1 MNLIVDIGNSRV
13 KLALTE
19 GGEAVAQCAG
29 PALDRALLGGFV
41 AGRRVRRA
49 IVCSTRGDVAEA
61 AELVRT
67 FVADCLVFTPDTP
80 VPLRNA
86 YLTPRTLGRDR
97 LAAAVGAAT
106 LCPVRDVLIAD
117 FGTALTVDLVTAD
130 GTFRGGF
137 IAPGLRSRFRALHE
151 HTARLPLCA
160 PDAADAADAA
170 WSEPGLATEEAMRRG
185 VLCGMLYEV
194 EGHLS
199 RMAARY
205 AGLCIFFTGGDA
217 KYFAKRI
224 KNTIFANRNLVLSGL
239 DRILEYNASE
249 ENPD

>member
-1 MNLIVDIGNSRV
+1 M
-13 KLALTE
+13 E
-19 GGEAVAQCAG
+19 CGECVAQRRAG
-29 PALDRALLGGFV
+29 SLEPAMLDELFAAWRIDK
-41 AGRRVRRA
+41 A
-49 IVCSTRGDVAEA
+49 IVCSTRGDAAEA

-86 YLTPRTLGRDR
+86 YRTPRTLGRDR

-106 LCPVRDVLIAD
+106 LCPGRDVLIAD

-130 GTFRGGF
+130 GTFCGGF

-160 PDAADAADAA
+160 PDAPDAADAA

-185 VLCGMLYEV
+185 VLCGMLYEI

>member
-41 AGRRVRRA
+41 AGRWVRRA
-49 IVCSTRGDVAEA
+49 IVCSTRGDAAEA

-80 VPLRNA
+80 VPLANA

-106 LCPVRDVLIAD
+106 LCPGRDVLIAD

-130 GTFRGGF
+130 GTFRGGLRQEYNLT
-137 IAPGLRSRFRALHE
+137 ITGAACCAACCTRSRAICRAWL
-151 HTARLPLCA
+151 RGMPVCA
-160 PDAADAADAA
+160 YFLRA
-170 WSEPGLATEEAMRRG
+170 AMRNTLRNG
-185 VLCGMLYEV
+185 LKT
-194 EGHLS
+194 
-199 RMAARY
+199 RY
-205 AGLCIFFTGGDA
+205 LQIV
-217 KYFAKRI
+217 I
-224 KNTIFANRNLVLSGL
+224 WS
-239 DRILEYNASE
+239 
-249 ENPD
+249 